1 MLKLYNTLT
10 RQKEAFKPI
19 HRNRVGLYT
28 CGPTVYNYAHIGNLR
43 TYIFEDILQ
52 RTLEYEGYA
61 VNRVMNIT
69 DVGHLTADSDT
80 GEDKVEK
87 EAKKERKSVMEIVH
101 FYTKAFF
108 DDLRELNI
116 KIPEILE
123 PATKHID
130 EEQKIIKK
138 LFENG
143 LAYETE
149 SAVYFDVAKYG
160 LEKYLKLSRQPLDE
174 KRTGAREEVI
184 VDPQK
189 KSPADFV
196 LWFKL
201 AGKFKNH
208 IQHWPSPW
216 GEGFPGW
223 HIECSAISS
232 KFLGQPF
239 DIHVG
244 GVDHIG
250 THHTNEIAQSEG
262 AYGVPLANFWL
273 HGEFLLMSDAKMA
286 KSVGNFLTLGELE
299 KRGINPLA
307 FRYFVLNTHYRS
319 KLNFSWK
326 GLEGAQAGLKNLYR
340 SVYHLLLEKNRPA
353 PNAKKVTRRPDY
365 DAQFSDALND
375 DLNAPRALS
384 WLHEAVRAENFTAKE
399 KLALIEKFDR
409 VLGLKLLET
418 AKGVLKA
425 NRGAETANI
434 RKLVGNYEKFR
445 ASKQFMNS
453 DRLRKKILE
462 LGYEV
467 EDTKSGTILWPKHP
481 L

>member
-10 RQKEAFKPI
+10 RQKETFKSI
-19 HRNRVGLYT
+19 HRGRVGLYT

-52 RTLEYEGYA
+52 RTLEYNGYT
-61 VNRVMNIT
+61 VNRVMNVT
-69 DVGHLTADSDT
+69 DVGHLTSDSDT
-80 GEDKVEK
+80 GEDKIEK
-87 EAKKERKSVMEIVH
+87 GAKQERRSVMEIVH

-108 DDLRELNI
+108 DDLRKLNV
-116 KIPEILE
+116 KIPGIIE
-123 PATKHID
+123 PASKHIE

-143 LAYETE
+143 LAYETDA
-149 SAVYFDVAKYG
+149 AVYFDVVKYG
-160 LEKYLKLSRQPLDE
+160 LEKYLELSRQPLDE
-174 KRTGAREEVI
+174 KRVGAREKV
-184 VDPQK
+184 VADPQK
-189 KSPADFV
+189 KNPADFA

-201 AGKFKNH
+201 VGRFKNH

-239 DIHVG
+239 DIHTG

-262 AYGVPLANFWL
+262 AYGKPLANYWL
-273 HGEFLLMSDAKMA
+273 HGEFLLMGDEKMA
-286 KSVGNFLTLGELE
+286 KSVGNFLTLGEVE
-299 KRGINPLA
+299 KHGLNPLA

-319 KLNFSWK
+319 RLNFNWK
-326 GLEGAQAGLKNLYR
+326 SLEGAQNGLRNLYR
-340 SVYHLLLEKNRPA
+340 AVYHLFTEDKRKAQQKQEGRAINYE
-353 PNAKKVTRRPDY
+353 AKFEEAV
-365 DAQFSDALND
+365 SD

-384 WLHEAVRAENFTAKE
+384 WLHEVIKTEGLAAKE
-399 KLALIEKFDR
+399 KLALVGKFDEI
-409 VLGLKLLET
+409 LGLKLIET
-418 AKGVLKA
+418 ADSVFA
-425 NRGAETANI
+425 AERSKSSVEL
-434 RKLVGNYEKFR
+434 RKLVKDYEKFR
-445 ASKQFMNS
+445 ASKQFVNS
-453 DRLRKKILE
+453 DRLRKKIFE

-467 EDTKSGTILWPKHP
+467 EDTKEGTVLWPKI